1 MNKAALRK
9 IYIDVRKKLAPEQCA
24 HFNLQLYHL
33 FFLYAD
39 LSFIKTL
46 HTYLPLEKN
55 NEPDTWA
62 IIDRIR
68 REFPHI
74 RISVPKVNPKTNEL
88 ENFYFEGLHQIEVNT
103 WGISEPKQGV
113 PTPTEKIDLVLV
125 PLLTFDQKGDRIG
138 YGKGYY
144 DRFFSQ
150 CRPDCKKVGLSFFDP
165 VELIS
170 DLNEHDVKLNA
181 CVTPKQVYHFE

>member
-9 IYIDVRKKLAPEQCA
+9 IYSEARKKLTPEQCA
-24 HFNLQLYHL
+24 HFNLQLYHF

-39 LSFIKTL
+39 LSFIKVI

-88 ENFYFEGLHQIEVNT
+88 ENFYFEGLHQIDVNT
-103 WGISEPKQGV
+103 WGIPEPKQGI
-113 PTPTEKIDLVLV
+113 PTPSEKIDMVVV
-125 PLLTFDQKGDRIG
+125 PLLTFDQKGDRVG

-150 CRPDCKKVGLSFFDP
+150 CRTDCRKVGLSFFDA

-170 DLNEHDVKLNA
+170 DISEHDIRLNA
-181 CVTPKQVYHFE
+181 AITPSGFFTFD

>member
-1 MNKAALRK
+1 MNKSALRK
-9 IYIDVRKKLAPEQCA
+9 IYIDVRKKLTPEQCA

-74 RISVPKVNPKTNEL
+74 RISVPKVNPRTNEM

-103 WGISEPKQGV
+103 WGIPEPKQGI
-113 PTPTEKIDLVLV
+113 PTPSEKIDLVLV

-181 CVTPKQVYHFE
+181 CVTPKQVYHF

>member
-9 IYIDVRKKLAPEQCA
+9 IYIDVRKKLTPEQCA

-39 LSFIKTL
+39 LSFVKVL

-62 IIDRIR
+62 IIDRVR

-103 WGISEPKQGV
+103 WGISEPKQGI
-113 PTPTEKIDLVLV
+113 PTPSEKIDMVLV
-125 PLLTFDQKGDRIG
+125 PLLAFDQKGDRIG

-165 VELIS
+165 VEVIA
-170 DLNEHDVKLNA
+170 DLNEQDVKLNA
-181 CVTPKQVYHFE
+181 CITPKQVYHF